1 MDINTYNES
10 SLHKTLKTLYASEN
24 GFQTEVKKDGYIYDI
39 LDADGNAIEIQTK
52 NLSKLLPKIK
62 KTIKRGKKIT
72 VVRPLA
78 VQKTITLTDT
88 EGKIIAK
95 RKSPKKESIYSLFR
109 ELTGLHPVL
118 LDEHFSLEVL
128 LVTITEK
135 RMRTDTDV
143 QSKNGRRRF
152 KKNWLKTD
160 NELQEI
166 RKTVS
171 FSNAIDYLKHIPKTI
186 LPNVTAKSLAEEL
199 RRQKDLPSSASTYA
213 HLVIWVL
220 VRMKLIEHTG
230 LQEKSRLYKI
240 NDNFIQPEAYGKF
253 Y

>member
-1 MDINTYNES
+1 
-10 SLHKTLKTLYASEN
+10 
-24 GFQTEVKKDGYIYDI
+24 
-39 LDADGNAIEIQTK
+39 
-52 NLSKLLPKIK
+52 
-62 KTIKRGKKIT
+62 
-72 VVRPLA
+72 
-78 VQKTITLTDT
+78 
-88 EGKIIAK
+88 
-95 RKSPKKESIYSLFR
+95 
-109 ELTGLHPVL
+109 
-118 LDEHFSLEVL
+118 
-128 LVTITEK
+128 
-135 RMRTDTDV
+135 MRTDTDV

-166 RKTVS
+166 IKTVS
-171 FSNAIDYLKHIPKTI
+171 FSNARDYLKLIPKSI
-186 LPNVTAKSLAEEL
+186 LPNFTAKSLAEEL

>member
-72 VVRPLA
+72 VVHPLA

-160 NELQEI
+160 NEPPEFYCKITCRRTTPSKRPSFQCKYI
-166 RKTVS
+166 RTS
-171 FSNAIDYLKHIPKTI
+171 CYLGTCK
-186 LPNVTAKSLAEEL
+186 N
-199 RRQKDLPSSASTYA
+199 
-213 HLVIWVL
+213 
-220 VRMKLIEHTG
+220 
-230 LQEKSRLYKI
+230 
-240 NDNFIQPEAYGKF
+240 EAYRTYRTSGKKQAVQNQR
-253 Y
+253 

>member
-39 LDADGNAIEIQTK
+39 LDADGNAIEI
-52 NLSKLLPKIK
+52 K

-72 VVRPLA
+72 VVHPLA
-78 VQKTITLTDT
+78 VQKTIMLMDK
-88 EGKIIAK
+88 EGKIISK

-166 RKTVS
+166 IKTVS
-171 FSNAIDYLKHIPKTI
+171 FSNARDYLKLIPKSI
-186 LPNVTAKSLAEEL
+186 LPNFTAKSLAEEL
-199 RRQKDLPSSASTYA
+199 RRQKDQPSSASTYA

-220 VRMKLIEHTG
+220 ARMKLIEHTG
-230 LQEKSRLYKI
+230 FQKKSRLYKI
-240 NDNFIQPEAYGKF
+240 NANFIQPEEYGEF